1 MRAHDAKWHE
11 QDPGRHG
18 KLIPR
23 PLKLKA
29 SSVIMAEIN
38 HQMMDSDDEN
48 LSVHSA
54 ISNPSDFAEDEEV
67 DYLALELLHHL
78 PSEKADK
85 LMKSLRAK
93 EKAVQRSAHISAA
106 AVRSNPATLAART
119 SSAHILP
126 FKMGCGDSK
135 AKPAEPQAAPK
146 KEPEPVKEEPK
157 PEEKPAEPKAEEQA
171 TVAEQVQAA
180 AEKVMAAAAEMVG
193 YGDQT
198 PVAALD
204 LQTGAEVTNIRSG
217 MSGKVLEQK
226 ATEALVKYDDGKAE
240 WTEIAALKLTDKPSE
255 VVDDKAAHE
264 IKLEGA
270 GDTKSMCSC
279 GWM

>member
-1 MRAHDAKWHE
+1 
-11 QDPGRHG
+11 
-18 KLIPR
+18 
-23 PLKLKA
+23 
-29 SSVIMAEIN
+29 
-38 HQMMDSDDEN
+38 MMDSDDEN

-93 EKAVQRSAHISAA
+93 EKAV
-106 AVRSNPATLAART
+106 
-119 SSAHILP
+119 
-126 FKMGCGDSK
+126 
-135 AKPAEPQAAPK
+135 QAAPK